1 MTMAVLFQL
10 VLVINIS
17 KPLAAL
23 DTFAAIDCS
32 VGHLPEL
39 NIVNATY
46 LLVTLRYLD
55 LLNTVFSFC
64 TKG

>member
-1 MTMAVLFQL
+1 MAVLFQL
-10 VLVINIS
+10 VLVINIL

-39 NIVNATY
+39 NIVNAY